1 MAQLNS
7 KGEQQPMYIVK
18 KLVCLALGAA
28 FLGAAL
34 PPAAT
39 AQVAQ
44 WNQVVSDP
52 KLQESMHRAIRE
64 VATEY
69 VNELDEAGVAGAIAF
84 VDTQLDYPLQLA
96 SPNFRHLNLNAL
108 QAKAAY
114 VMTYQAKTSAGVN
127 VTVAPAIS
135 GIGLTGGYGG
145 LPGPGNV
152 KAGGHGEI
160 PGDGAMMLC
169 PINKAGLEFM
179 SGVISIASL
188 DASGQFRVEQD
199 GADIIRLH
207 GEILRRT
214 YEYYGHTP
222 EAE

>member
-1 MAQLNS
+1 M
-7 KGEQQPMYIVK
+7 GIVNR
-18 KLVCLALGAA
+18 LAVLMTAVMTLQVAGMGAA
-28 FLGAAL
+28 N
-34 PPAAT
+34 

-44 WNQVVSDP
+44 WNQVVTDP
-52 KLQESMHRAIRE
+52 KLQKSMHRAIRE

-69 VNELDEAGVAGAIAF
+69 VDELDQAGLAGAIAF

-96 SPNFRHLNLNAL
+96 STNFRHLNLNAL

-114 VMTYQAKTSAGVN
+114 VIRYQAKSSAGV
-127 VTVAPAIS
+127 TVPIAPA
-135 GIGLTGGYGG
+135 GFAAVGLTGGYGG
-145 LPGPGNV
+145 LPGPGTV
-152 KAGGHGEI
+152 KSGGHGEI
-160 PGDGAMMLC
+160 QGDGAMMLC
-169 PINKAGLEFM
+169 PINKAGIEFM

-188 DASGQFRVEQD
+188 DESGQFRTEQD

-207 GEILRRT
+207 AEILRRT